1 MNLWFIEHYYRM
13 VKNILILIIFFY
25 ILALLQTSFFIHFS
39 VFLKSWANWA
49 LNLIFISVIL
59 INLFEAGKSYFG
71 YISSLIGGFF
81 LDIFSNS
88 FIEINFF
95 GFYIIILTLI
105 TLFIKLIL
113 KRYVRPVIRLGG
125 QGWNLRTPIL
135 WKKSLKIKE

>member
-1 MNLWFIEHYYRM
+1 MA
-13 VKNILILIIFFY
+13 KNILILIIFFY

-125 QGWNLRTPIL
+125 QG
-135 WKKSLKIKE
+135 